1 MHGIIVCND
10 PKQGNPNPNYLYIMT
25 PMFGKPGRPP
35 EDIWIRRREIY
46 SAVSPLILNLG
57 AKRLMMRQA
66 AKAASLSIGG
76 LYYYFP
82 NKNDL
87 ILHGLHP
94 EALRRRC
101 LEFVDHAGVWRD
113 QNIHK
118 YFEEYL
124 DFAIANVEF
133 IRPSVYAALEL
144 GRDEFLSS
152 VDLSVNMSAKDFRE
166 LKRLILP
173 GASDEDLDHIERS
186 LHRIMISASL
196 DKNLSSDEV
205 RKDMAAI
212 FQGHLI
218 ALPLPYTELT
228 TTLFEKQ
235 TTE

>member
-1 MHGIIVCND
+1 
-10 PKQGNPNPNYLYIMT
+10 
-25 PMFGKPGRPP
+25 MFGKRGRPP
-35 EDIWIRRREIY
+35 QDLWTRRREIY
-46 SAVSPLILNLG
+46 SAVSPLILNFG

-66 AKAASLSIGG
+66 AEAASLSIGG

-118 YFEEYL
+118 YYEEYL
-124 DFAIANVEF
+124 NFAIANVEF

-144 GRDEFLSS
+144 GREEFLSS
-152 VDLSVNMSAKDFRE
+152 VDSSVNMAAKDFRE

-186 LHRIMISASL
+186 LRRIMISASL
-196 DKNLSSDEV
+196 DKNLSGNEV

-212 FQGHLI
+212 FQGHLTS
-218 ALPLPYTELT
+218 LPHEYTELT
-228 TTLFEKQ
+228 IAIQERQ
-235 TTE
+235 PVE